1 MEDEDEERV
10 CVDRARKDL
19 LKECERAFFVERF
32 QKLILGPNRL
42 NTTFDLANEGRL
54 RSSLASSP
62 LS

>member
-19 LKECERAFFVERF
+19 LEECESAFFVERF

-42 NTTFDLANEGRL
+42 NSTFDLANEGRL